1 MPRVQ
6 ILLDVTVNREVD
18 APDFTGADL
27 VEVVTGILRRSIPK
41 RIPLSPRTTLVPVG
55 PVKPSVVI
63 TFGRAQVGIVGDVT
77 KAPACLDAEPKPPES
92 CCSHRSDCA
101 QHSEPY
107 KPNGTCDCGA
117 GPDAHAV
124 GAERGQ
130 AVRVEMQRVER
141 VGGQPS
147 VSLEV
152 A

>member
-41 RIPLSPRTTLVPVG
+41 RIPLSPRTTLVTVG

-77 KAPACLDAEPKPPES
+77 KAPACLDAEPVPMGRKSGMDP
-92 CCSHRSDCA
+92 A
-101 QHSEPY
+101 
-107 KPNGTCDCGA
+107 TGA
-117 GPDAHAV
+117 AVLADAL
-124 GAERGQ
+124 GEGQ